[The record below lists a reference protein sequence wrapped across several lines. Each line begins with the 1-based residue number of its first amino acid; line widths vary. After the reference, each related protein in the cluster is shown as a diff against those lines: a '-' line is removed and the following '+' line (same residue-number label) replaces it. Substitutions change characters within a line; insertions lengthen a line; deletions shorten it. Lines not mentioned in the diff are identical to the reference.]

1 MSRTSLPDIAYIPIH
16 DPGQSMHFASMRFLD
31 HKDSFLVWVLAP
43 YLETDDPNLKYYYD
57 YTQSIA
63 EYQKVFEEIGCE
75 WKWANVMLHTIEEVV
90 KGIRPASGGKTPIVI
105 NLCDGD
111 ELNNIPGVSVIAALE
126 QQELIFTGSNDFFYR
141 ITTSKIPMKE
151 AFDLYDV
158 PTPRWTVVDANTEP
172 QLLFDMVGSVLI
184 VKPAISAG
192 SLGLSIRNVV
202 STPQA
207 FSEIVSDMQNGYRG
221 WKLDTGGIFVE
232 EFIPGREFTVL
243 LVGSSTYPESI
254 SFYPPVERVFHE
266 SLPDREQILSFD
278 RLWETYDAEAPL
290 ADNGSL
296 YNYKEADAA
305 FVDELKRISL
315 LAFKAV
321 GGMGYGRLDIRM
333 DKHTGK
339 FYVLEINAQCGLSE
353 DENYTS
359 IGAILR
365 FAKKSFTYLIVEILQ
380 DGLMRYGAK
389 HNV

>member
-1 MSRTSLPDIAYIPIH
+1 MSRTSLADIAYIPH
-16 DPGQSMHFASMRFLD
+16 PDPHQSMRFANTRFID
-31 HKDSFLVWVLAP
+31 NKDSFMVWVLAP
-43 YLETDDPNLKYYYD
+43 YLETDDPNLQYYYD

-63 EYQKVFEEIGCE
+63 EYQKVFSEIGCE
-75 WKWANVMLHTIEEVV
+75 WKWANVMMHTIDEVI
-90 KGIRPASGGKTPIVI
+90 GRIRPESGSKTPVVI

-126 QQELIFTGSNDFFYR
+126 KQELIFTGSDDFFYR

-151 AFDLYDV
+151 AFDLYKV
-158 PTPRWTVVDANTEP
+158 PTPRWDVVDANTDADA
-172 QLLFDMVGSVLI
+172 LFGSIGNTLI

-202 STPQA
+202 NTANA
-207 FSEIVSDMQNGYRG
+207 FRDIVRDMQNGYRG

-232 EFIPGREFTVL
+232 EFIAGREFTVL
-243 LVGSSTYPESI
+243 LVGSSTHPDSI

-266 SLPDREQILSFD
+266 SLPDQEQFLSFD
-278 RLWETYDAEAPL
+278 RLWETYDAETPFE
-290 ADNGSL
+290 DNGSL
-296 YNYKEADAA
+296 YNYKEVEGD
-305 FVDELKRISL
+305 VVEELKRISL
-315 LAFKAV
+315 LAYKAV

-339 FYVLEINAQCGLSE
+339 LYVLEINAQCGISE

-365 FAKKSFTYLIVEILQ
+365 FAKKSFTYLILEILQ
-380 DGLMRYGAK
+380 DGLTRYGAK
-389 HNV
+389 HNA